1 MAQGVIVRCSFRLLL
16 TFSDF
21 LVNVTRQ
28 RVRLGKRARR
38 PGSVA
43 VPGLPDRSSR
53 QSGPEHPM
61 ITADPIVTVE
71 LPENDE
77 HDLGTL
83 FVRHA
88 EELRAYVAGHVRCT
102 HTAADLV
109 QDTFVRVAQQ
119 PTAAET
125 NSRAYLYRV
134 AHNLAIDHYRM
145 RERRQTIPTAH
156 EDLVEIVDDA
166 PLPERAAEGGQ
177 HVLML
182 QQALAVLPSLTQEIF
197 RLNRIEG
204 QTYQAIARHLRISES
219 SVQKHLSRALQAA
232 MSCLRR
238 LEEG

>member
-1 MAQGVIVRCSFRLLL
+1 MFIRLLL

-28 RVRLGKRARR
+28 GVRLGKGARR
-38 PGSVA
+38 SGALRSPAFRIV
-43 VPGLPDRSSR
+43 LLDRAA
-53 QSGPEHPM
+53 QNTPM
-61 ITADPIVTVE
+61 ISVDPIVTAE
-71 LPENDE
+71 LPDDGE
-77 HDLGTL
+77 HDLATL

-88 EELRAYVAGHVRCT
+88 KELRAYVAGHVRCT

-119 PTAAET
+119 PTAAES

-156 EDLVEIVDDA
+156 EDLVEIVDEA

-177 HVLML
+177 HVLIL
-182 QQALAVLPSLTQEIF
+182 QHALAALPSLTQEIF

-204 QTYQAIARHLRISES
+204 QTYQAIARRLRISES